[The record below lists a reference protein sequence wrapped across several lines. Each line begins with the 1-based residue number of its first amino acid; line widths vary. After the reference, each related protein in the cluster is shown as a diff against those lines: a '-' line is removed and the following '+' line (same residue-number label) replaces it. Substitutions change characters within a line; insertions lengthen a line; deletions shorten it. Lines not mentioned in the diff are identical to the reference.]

1 MAPMERPTKFTSSF
15 ASTDGT
21 SGLPATGAR
30 GSIRSVAS
38 LALRRP
44 RGLGTTAG
52 LLVFTFAAFGM
63 LAVHNFASNAIESA
77 VRRSLQGV
85 AIAAARSVPVEA
97 HALIHTATDEGSP
110 AYQQAIAPLEE
121 LVIPEVD
128 AKVSVVPES
137 TNTVPP
143 LTARL
148 PESELLAANS
158 SVPAVTVLVPE

>member
-1 MAPMERPTKFTSSF
+1 MERETEFTRSF

-21 SGLPATGAR
+21 SGLPAPRAKR
-30 GSIRSVAS
+30 SIRRVAS

-44 RGLGTTAG
+44 RVLGTTAG

-97 HALIHTATDEGSP
+97 HARIHTAADEGSP
-110 AYQQAIAPLEE
+110 A
-121 LVIPEVD
+121 
-128 AKVSVVPES
+128 
-137 TNTVPP
+137 
-143 LTARL
+143 
-148 PESELLAANS
+148 
-158 SVPAVTVLVPE
+158 